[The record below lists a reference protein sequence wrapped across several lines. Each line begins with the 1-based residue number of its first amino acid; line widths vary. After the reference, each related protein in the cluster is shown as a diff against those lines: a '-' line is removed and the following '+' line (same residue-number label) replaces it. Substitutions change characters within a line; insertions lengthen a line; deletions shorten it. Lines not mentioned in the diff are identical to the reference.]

1 MDAEEG
7 GGCTDLVRVAG
18 RLGREPGLV
27 SLVYLRAPPA
37 HLGGGGGGGGGRSGC
52 FAA

>member
-1 MDAEEG
+1 
-7 GGCTDLVRVAG
+7 VRVAG